1 MRIAAILLAALC
13 ALVGVPAAAATL
25 HTMPPVTACVHV
37 TVVTQTATG
46 TEADLPVRLCG
57 IARRW
62 GPWTCTA
69 PGQFGAGMKLVC
81 TRP

>member
-1 MRIAAILLAALC
+1 MIRSILLIPVLAA
-13 ALVGVPAAAATL
+13 AGFAAARAVATPPPPAACVR
-25 HTMPPVTACVHV
+25 VTIV
-37 TVVTQTATG
+37 TTTATG
-46 TEADLPVRLCG
+46 AEADLPVRLCG